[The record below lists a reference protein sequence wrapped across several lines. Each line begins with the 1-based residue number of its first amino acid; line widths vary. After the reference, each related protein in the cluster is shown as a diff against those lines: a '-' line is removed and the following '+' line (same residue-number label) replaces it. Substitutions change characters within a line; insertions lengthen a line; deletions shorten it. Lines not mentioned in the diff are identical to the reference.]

1 MKHIKWDKK
10 QDLFTVIFG
19 HFRSSGND
27 RFYFQALTLLYL
39 IFALGFENCTFSF
52 PSVFI
57 LNSIYSYSTYLYN
70 NNLSGGGE
78 PHNVIEDGHRESTA
92 SLANRSGIMAEK
104 KHQLTALGIAYEAVI
119 KLGYTHSKLARLDS
133 SINYP
138 TLRNIREGKEMKNAT
153 ERFYLKLFFNLINKE
168 YERRM
173 ANGGVGAGSLLIVM
187 KNILE
192 AELK

>member
-1 MKHIKWDKK
+1 M
-10 QDLFTVIFG
+10 LGFG
-19 HFRSSGND
+19 NQFLISEF
-27 RFYFQALTLLYL
+27 FYF
-39 IFALGFENCTFSF
+39 
-52 PSVFI
+52 
-57 LNSIYSYSTYLYN
+57 SI
-70 NNLSGGGE
+70 NLSGGGE

-92 SLANRSGIMAEK
+92 SLANRSGIMADNK
-104 KHQLTALGIAYEAVI
+104 KHEKTALGIAYEAVI

-138 TLRNIREGKEMKNAT
+138 TLRNIRDGKEMKKAT
-153 ERFYLKLFFNLINKE
+153 ERFYLKLFFDLINKE

-173 ANGGVGAGSLLIVM
+173 ASGGDGAVSLLIVM

>member
-1 MKHIKWDKK
+1 MR
-10 QDLFTVIFG
+10 IFIY
-19 HFRSSGND
+19 R
-27 RFYFQALTLLYL
+27 L
-39 IFALGFENCTFSF
+39 IFLSLRSDLGISFSF
-52 PSVFI
+52 PSIFI
-57 LNSIYSYSTYLYN
+57 FNSY
-70 NNLSGGGE
+70 NLSGGGE
-78 PHNVIEDGHRESTA
+78 PHNVIEDGHRSSTA
-92 SLANRSGIMAEK
+92 SLANRSGIMADNK
-104 KHQLTALGIAYEAVI
+104 KHEKTALGIAYEAVI

-138 TLRNIREGKEMKNAT
+138 TLRNIRDGKEMKNAT

>member
-70 NNLSGGGE
+70 INLSGGGE

-138 TLRNIREGKEMKNAT
+138 TLRNIRDGKEMKNAT

>member
-1 MKHIKWDKK
+1 MTDFVFRHLYNFILSLHS
-10 QDLFTVIFG
+10 DLGISFLISEF
-19 HFRSSGND
+19 
-27 RFYFQALTLLYL
+27 FYF
-39 IFALGFENCTFSF
+39 
-52 PSVFI
+52 
-57 LNSIYSYSTYLYN
+57 SI
-70 NNLSGGGE
+70 NLSGGGE

-104 KHQLTALGIAYEAVI
+104 KHQLTALGIAYEAVS

-138 TLRNIREGKEMKNAT
+138 TLRNIRDGKEMKKAT
-153 ERFYLKLFFNLINKE
+153 ERFYLKLFFDLINKE

-173 ANGGVGAGSLLIVM
+173 ACGGDGAVSLLIVM

>member
-1 MKHIKWDKK
+1 M
-10 QDLFTVIFG
+10 LGFG
-19 HFRSSGND
+19 NQFLISEF
-27 RFYFQALTLLYL
+27 FYF
-39 IFALGFENCTFSF
+39 
-52 PSVFI
+52 
-57 LNSIYSYSTYLYN
+57 SI
-70 NNLSGGGE
+70 NLSGGGE

-92 SLANRSGIMAEK
+92 SLANRSGIMADNK
-104 KHQLTALGIAYEAVI
+104 KHEKTALGIAYEAVI

-138 TLRNIREGKEMKNAT
+138 TLRNIRDGKKMKKAT
-153 ERFYLKLFFNLINKE
+153 ERFYLKLFFDLINKE

-173 ANGGVGAGSLLIVM
+173 ACGGDGAVSLLIVM